1 MQPSEILKELY
12 DLTKTSSKGV
22 EALYEAEQKLAE
34 AEHALDTV
42 EARAFLDADGTVA
55 DRQALSRLEAADI
68 RLERDLAKAQV
79 NRIKTKMRTI
89 ESAIMAQAT
98 MSKLMQAEM
107 KL

>member
-34 AEHALDTV
+34 AEHALDTI
-42 EARAFLDADGTVA
+42 ESKAFLNADGTVA
-55 DRQALSRLEAADI
+55 DRQALARLEAADT
-68 RLERDLAKAQV
+68 RLERDLARASV

-89 ESAIMAQAT
+89 ESAIMAHAT